1 MFGFLKK
8 AAVVRGRTGIA
19 IHGAGLALA
28 VVQNH
33 AQSRPVLERCE
44 LLPLADGD
52 TPQAVGNALRVAQ
65 LSAAPISIVMPTSQ
79 YQLTMVEAPDVPPAE
94 LRAAMR
100 WRLREAIDFPVA
112 DAVIDVFD
120 IPAAGRGGQKRMVY
134 AVVAPR
140 ARVEQQAAA
149 LSHHPS
155 FDTVDI
161 PELALRNLAAL
172 LPASSSGVALLHIEP
187 QSATLVLVRDGTFYL
202 SRRIN
207 LQISVAAAIDG
218 DTATR
223 FDAASVALEV
233 QRSLDYYERNFDQ
246 RPITQIVV
254 APVHGLA
261 PEHLATLASETGL
274 TVVPYDLNDVLDC
287 AVPLSPQLQQ
297 SCLLAVGAA
306 LRVERRTL

>member
-19 IHGAGLALA
+19 IHGADLALA

-33 AQSRPVLERCE
+33 GQSRPLLERCE
-44 LLPLADGD
+44 LLPLTDGD
-52 TPQAVGNALRVAQ
+52 TPQAVGNMLRAAQ
-65 LSAAPISIVMPTSQ
+65 LSAAPISIVMPSSQ

-100 WRLREAIDFPVA
+100 WRLREAIEFPVE

-120 IPAAGRGGQKRMVY
+120 IPAASRGGQKRMVY

-140 ARVEQQAAA
+140 ARVQQQAAA
-149 LSHHPS
+149 LSHYPS

-161 PELALRNLAAL
+161 PELALRNLASL
-172 LPASSSGVALLHIEP
+172 LPASSSGVALLHIDQ

-207 LQISVAAAIDG
+207 LQISAAAIDG
-218 DTATR
+218 DAALR
-223 FDAASVALEV
+223 FDASSVALEV

-274 TVVPYDLNDVLDC
+274 NVVPYDLNEVLDC
-287 AVPLSPQLQQ
+287 AVTLSPQLQQ

-306 LRVERRTL
+306 LRLERRTL